1 VKTREERAR
10 EEDRVGGKR
19 NVDRSSKSKTRKE
32 KDTERE
38 GE

>member
-10 EEDRVGGKR
+10 EEDRVGGKH
-19 NVDRSSKSKTRKE
+19 NVDRSPHSKTRKE